1 MELAFPLQIIN
12 EHSGLFIA
20 VFTEQQKLLEEKM
33 KVINPVTASERDY
46 SVENEKKIPVSKYYG
61 EDIFSSRVMIEK
73 LPKDV
78 YKRMV
83 EIING
88 GRKMDCDTA
97 NAIAHAIKEWAIE
110 KGATHYCHWFQPMTG
125 ATAEKHDSFIEFT
138 DSGDIIERFTGKQLI
153 QGEPDASSFPSGGL
167 RSTFEARGYTAWDPT
182 SPAFIIRKGLGTTL
196 CIPTIFISYTGE
208 ALDKKT
214 PLLRSIDAIN
224 RSAINLMR
232 LLGNTESKKV
242 FATLGPEQEY
252 FLIDQDYFYKRQ
264 DLLLSGRSLLGA
276 VPPKGQQLEDQY
288 FGSIKERIL
297 SFMHDVEE
305 ELYKLGI
312 PAKTRHNE
320 VAPSQFEIAPIFE
333 EANLAADHNQLVMD
347 TMKRIAPKHKLSL
360 LLHEKPFAGINGSG
374 KHVNWSLS
382 DDLGNNML
390 NPGKTPHDNIQFLV
404 FLMATIK
411 AVNTHADL
419 LRASVASAGNDHRL
433 GANEAPPA
441 IISIFL
447 GEQLTQILDNIE
459 KGKITKATD
468 EAIIDL
474 GISKL
479 PVLSKDSTDRNRTS
493 PFAFTGNKFEFRA
506 VGSSQSISFPA
517 AILNTIVAE
526 SIDILARK
534 IKGKNGKNVNQAALD
549 VVREEV
555 KANKS
560 ILFMGDNYTK
570 EWENEA
576 AKRGLP
582 NKKTSC
588 EALKDL
594 KSDKALKLFEKYN
607 VLSALELKSRY
618 HVRLEKYIKE
628 IDIEAVTL
636 NNMIQNQII
645 PAAVSYQRKI
655 AQSVKSVIEVIGDS
669 RDLKAQKELI
679 KLISVLIGETQALAN
694 ELRIKID
701 KANAIASEEK
711 KAAYFCDEV
720 KLIMNDIREKA
731 DMLENYVD
739 DELWPIPKYWEMLFI
754 S

>member
-1 MELAFPLQIIN
+1 
-12 EHSGLFIA
+12 
-20 VFTEQQKLLEEKM
+20 M
-33 KVINPVTASERDY
+33 KVVDPITASERNHY
-46 SVENEKKIPVSKYYG
+46 IVNGKKNQVSQYFG
-61 EDIFSSRVMIEK
+61 EDIFSTKVMMEK

-78 YKRMV
+78 YKRMI
-83 EIING
+83 EIINE
-88 GRKMDCDTA
+88 GRKMDVDTA
-97 NAIAHAIKEWAIE
+97 NSVAHAIKEWAID

-125 ATAEKHDSFIEFT
+125 TTAEKHDSFIEFT
-138 DSGDIIERFTGKQLI
+138 DSGDIIERFSGKQLI

-182 SPAFIIRKGLGTTL
+182 SPAFIIKNGLGTTL

-214 PLLRSIDAIN
+214 PLLRSIEAIN
-224 RSAINLMR
+224 KTAINMMR
-232 LLGNTESKKV
+232 LLGNSESKKV

-252 FLIDQDYFYKRQ
+252 FLIDQDYYFKRQ
-264 DLLLSGRSLLGA
+264 DLVLSGRSLIGA
-276 VPPKGQQLEDQY
+276 APPKGQQLEDQY

-305 ELYKLGI
+305 QLYKLGI

-320 VAPSQFEIAPIFE
+320 VAPSQFELAPIFE
-333 EANLAADHNQLVMD
+333 EANLAADHNQIVME
-347 TMKRIAPKHKLSL
+347 TMKRIALKHKLSL

-411 AVNTHADL
+411 AVNMHADL

-474 GISKL
+474 DISKL
-479 PVLSKDSTDRNRTS
+479 PDLSKDSTDRNRTS

-506 VGSSQSISFPA
+506 VGSSQSISFSA
-517 AILNTIVAE
+517 TVLNTIVAE
-526 SIDILARK
+526 SLDILANK
-534 IKGKNGKNVNQAALD
+534 IKAKGGNVNQAALD
-549 VVREEV
+549 VVKEEV
-555 KANKS
+555 KANKA
-560 ILFMGDNYTK
+560 ILFMGDNYTR
-570 EWENEA
+570 EWEAEA
-576 AKRGLP
+576 ARRGLP

-588 EALKDL
+588 EALKDIVT
-594 KSDKALKLFEKYN
+594 DKAIKLFEKYS

-618 HVRLEKYIKE
+618 HVRLERYIKE

-636 NNMIQNQII
+636 NNMVQNQII
-645 PAAVSYQRKI
+645 PAAINYQMKI
-655 AQSVKSVIEVIGDS
+655 AQSLKCVIDVIGESKDI
-669 RDLKAQKELI
+669 KAQKELI
-679 KLISVLIGETQALAN
+679 KVISMLISETQTLVN
-694 ELRIKID
+694 ELKVKID
-701 KANAIASEEK
+701 KANSIASEEK
-711 KAAYFCDEV
+711 KAACFCDEV
-720 KLIMNDIREKA
+720 KKIMIDIREKV
-731 DMLENYVD
+731 DTLENYVD
-739 DELWPIPKYWEMLFI
+739 NELWPIPKYWEMLFI

>member
-1 MELAFPLQIIN
+1 
-12 EHSGLFIA
+12 
-20 VFTEQQKLLEEKM
+20 M
-33 KVINPVTASERDY
+33 KPA
-46 SVENEKKIPVSKYYG
+46 
-61 EDIFSSRVMIEK
+61 
-73 LPKDV
+73 
-78 YKRMV
+78 
-83 EIING
+83 
-88 GRKMDCDTA
+88 
-97 NAIAHAIKEWAIE
+97 AILHGI
-110 KGATHYCHWFQPMTG
+110 
-125 ATAEKHDSFIEFT
+125 
-138 DSGDIIERFTGKQLI
+138 
-153 QGEPDASSFPSGGL
+153 
-167 RSTFEARGYTAWDPT
+167 PT
-182 SPAFIIRKGLGTTL
+182 SPAFIIRNGLGTTL
-196 CIPTIFISYTGE
+196 FIPTIFISYTGE

-214 PLLRSIDAIN
+214 PLLRSINAIN
-224 RSAINLMR
+224 KSAINMMR
-232 LLGNTESKKV
+232 LLGNNESKKV

-252 FLIDQDYFYKRQ
+252 FLIDQDYYYKRQ
-264 DLLLSGRSLLGA
+264 DLVLSGRSLFGA
-276 VPPKGQQLEDQY
+276 TPPKGQQLEDQY

-333 EANLAADHNQLVMD
+333 EANLAADHNQLVME
-347 TMKRIAPKHKLSL
+347 TMKRVATTHKLRL

-447 GEQLTQILDNIE
+447 GEQLTKILDNIE

-474 GISKL
+474 GVSKL

-517 AILNTIVAE
+517 TILNTIVAE
-526 SIDILARK
+526 SLDILAKK
-534 IKGKNGKNVNQAALD
+534 IKAKGGKVNQAALD
-549 VVREEV
+549 VIKEEV
-555 KANKS
+555 KANKAV
-560 ILFMGDNYTK
+560 LFMGDNYTK
-570 EWENEA
+570 EWEDEA

-588 EALKDL
+588 EALKDI
-594 KSDKALKLFEKYN
+594 KTDKAVKLFEKYG
-607 VLSALELKSRY
+607 VLSPVELKSRY
-618 HVRLEKYIKE
+618 HVRLERYIKE

-636 NNMIQNQII
+636 CNMVQNQII
-645 PAAVSYQRKI
+645 PAAVHYQKNI
-655 AQSVKSVIEVIGDS
+655 ANSVKSVIDVIGEGKE
-669 RDLKAQKELI
+669 LKPQKELV
-679 KLISVLIGETQALAN
+679 KTVSNLISDTQNLVN
-694 ELRIKID
+694 ELKVKID
-701 KANAIASEEK
+701 KANSIASEEK
-711 KAAYFCDEV
+711 KAVYFCDEI
-720 KLIMNDIREKA
+720 KKTMADIRDKV
-731 DMLENYVD
+731 DTLEHYVD
-739 DELWPIPKYWEMLFI
+739 NELWPVPKYWEMLFI

>member
-1 MELAFPLQIIN
+1 MKAGN
-12 EHSGLFIA
+12 SIA
-20 VFTEQQKLLEEKM
+20 PYERSYSIKKEKEM
-33 KVINPVTASERDY
+33 Q
-46 SVENEKKIPVSKYYG
+46 VSKYFG
-61 EDIFSSRVMIEK
+61 EDIFGAQVMMER

-78 YKRMV
+78 YKRV
-83 EIING
+83 REIIHE
-88 GRKMDCDTA
+88 GRKLDLDTA
-97 NAIAHAIKEWAIE
+97 NAVAHAIKEWAIE

-138 DSGDIIERFTGKQLI
+138 DEGGIIERFSGKQLI

-182 SPAFIIRKGLGTTL
+182 SPAFIIKSGLGTTL

-214 PLLRSIDAIN
+214 PLLRSIEAIN
-224 RSAINLMR
+224 RSALGLLR
-232 LLGNTESKKV
+232 LLGNNEAKKV

-252 FLIDQDYFYKRQ
+252 FLIDQDFYYRRQ
-264 DLLLSGRSLLGA
+264 DLVMAGRSLLGA
-276 VPPKGQQLEDQY
+276 APPKGQQLEDQY

-333 EANLAADHNQLVMD
+333 EANLAADHNQLVME
-347 TMKRIAPKHKLSL
+347 TMKRIAPLHKLRL

-374 KHVNWSLS
+374 KHLNWSLS
-382 DDLGNNML
+382 DDRGNNML
-390 NPGKTPHDNIQFLV
+390 NPGRTPHDNIQFLV

-411 AVNTHADL
+411 AVHLHADL

-441 IISIFL
+441 IISVFL
-447 GEQLTQILDNIE
+447 GEQLTRILDDIE

-468 EAIIDL
+468 DAIIDL
-474 GISKL
+474 GVSKL

-517 AILNTIVAE
+517 TVLNTIVAE
-526 SIDILARK
+526 SLDLIAAK
-534 IKGKNGKNVNQAALD
+534 IKSRGGNVNQAALD
-549 VVREEV
+549 VIREEV
-555 KANKS
+555 KANKA
-560 ILFMGDNYTK
+560 ILFMGDNYTR
-570 EWENEA
+570 EWEKEA

-582 NKKTSC
+582 NKKTSA

-594 KSDKALKLFEKYN
+594 RTEKALKLFEKYG
-607 VLSALELKSRY
+607 VLTATELKSRY
-618 HVRLEKYIKE
+618 HIRLERYIKE
-628 IDIEAVTL
+628 IDIEATTL
-636 NNMIQNQII
+636 ANMVQSQVI
-645 PAAVSYQRKI
+645 PASVEYQRTLASSVSAVVDVLGDTKALKPQKDLLKTVSSLI
-655 AQSVKSVIEVIGDS
+655 AE
-669 RDLKAQKELI
+669 AQK
-679 KLISVLIGETQALAN
+679 LAGDLT
-694 ELRIKID
+694 ERLE
-701 KANAIASEEK
+701 KAKSIESEEK
-711 KAAYFCDEV
+711 KAAYFCEEIKGTMLAV
-720 KLIMNDIREKA
+720 RETV
-731 DMLENYVD
+731 DTLEHYVD
-739 DELWPIPKYWEMLFI
+739 NDLWPMPKYWEMLFI

>member
-1 MELAFPLQIIN
+1 
-12 EHSGLFIA
+12 
-20 VFTEQQKLLEEKM
+20 M
-33 KVINPVTASERDY
+33 KIKDPITASERTY
-46 SVENEKKIPVSKYYG
+46 IIEKEKEMPISKYFG
-61 EDIFSSRVMIEK
+61 EDIFSTKVMQQK
-73 LPKDV
+73 LPKDT
-78 YKRMV
+78 YKRII
-83 EIING
+83 EIINE
-88 GRKMDCDTA
+88 GRKLDADTA
-97 NAIAHAIKEWAIE
+97 NSIAHAIKEWAID

-138 DSGDIIERFTGKQLI
+138 DSGEIIERFSGKQLI

-182 SPAFIIRKGLGTTL
+182 SPAFIIRNGLGTTL

-214 PLLRSIDAIN
+214 PLLRSISAIN
-224 RSAINLMR
+224 KSATNLMR

-242 FATLGPEQEY
+242 FTTLGPEQEY
-252 FLIDQDYFYKRQ
+252 FLIDQDYYYKRQ
-264 DLLLSGRSLLGA
+264 DLVLSGRSLLGA
-276 VPPKGQQLEDQY
+276 APAKGQQLEDQY
-288 FGSIKERIL
+288 FGSIKERVL

-320 VAPSQFEIAPIFE
+320 VAPSQFELAPIFE
-333 EANLAADHNQLVMD
+333 EANLAADHNQLVME
-347 TMKRIAPKHKLSL
+347 TMKRVAALHKMKL

-382 DDLGNNML
+382 DDLGNNLL

-441 IISIFL
+441 IISVFL

-474 GISKL
+474 EISKL

-517 AILNTIVAE
+517 TVLNTIVAE
-526 SIDILARK
+526 SIDILAKK
-534 IKGKNGKNVNQAALD
+534 IKAKGGDVKQAALE
-549 VVREEV
+549 VVKEEV
-555 KANKS
+555 KANKA
-560 ILFMGDNYTK
+560 ILFMGDNYTR
-570 EWENEA
+570 EWEEEA

-582 NKKTSC
+582 NKNTTC

-594 KSDKALKLFEKYN
+594 KTDKACKLFRKYS
-607 VLSALELKSRY
+607 VLSPIELISRY
-618 HVRLEKYIKE
+618 HVRLERYIKE
-628 IDIEAVTL
+628 VDIEAVTL
-636 NNMIQNQII
+636 CNMVQNQII
-645 PAAVSYQRKI
+645 PAAVTYQKNI
-655 AQSVKSVIEVIGDS
+655 AMSVKSVMDVIGDGKE
-669 RDLKAQKELI
+669 LKSQKELVKVI
-679 KLISVLIGETQALAN
+679 SGLINDSQKLVN
-694 ELRIKID
+694 ELKAKVD
-701 KANAIASEEK
+701 KANSIQPEEK
-711 KAAYFCDEV
+711 KAAYFCDEIKKTMV
-720 KLIMNDIREKA
+720 DIRDKV
-731 DMLENYVD
+731 DTLELYVD
-739 DELWPIPKYWEMLFI
+739 NDLWPMPKYWEMLFI

>member
-1 MELAFPLQIIN
+1 MKASNTFAAYER
-12 EHSGLFIA
+12 SYFI
-20 VFTEQQKLLEEKM
+20 EK
-33 KVINPVTASERDY
+33 
-46 SVENEKKIPVSKYYG
+46 EKEVQVSKYYG
-61 EDIFSSRVMIEK
+61 EDIFSTKVMMEK
-73 LPKDV
+73 LPKGV
-78 YKRMV
+78 YRKV
-83 EIING
+83 IEIINEG
-88 GRKMDCDTA
+88 SKLDLDTA
-97 NAIAHAIKEWAIE
+97 NSVAHAIKEWAID

-125 ATAEKHDSFIEFT
+125 TTAEKHDSFIEFT
-138 DSGDIIERFTGKQLI
+138 DAGDVIERFSGKQLI

-182 SPAFIIRKGLGTTL
+182 SPAFIIKNGLGTTL

-224 RSAINLMR
+224 RSAVNLLR
-232 LLGNTESKKV
+232 LLGNNESKKV

-252 FLIDQDYFYKRQ
+252 FLIDQDYYYKRQ
-264 DLLLSGRSLLGA
+264 DLVLSGRSLLGA
-276 VPPKGQQLEDQY
+276 APPKGQQLEDQY

-333 EANLAADHNQLVMD
+333 EANLAADHNQLVME
-347 TMKRIAPKHKLSL
+347 TMKRVAMNHKLSL

-374 KHVNWSLS
+374 KHLNWSLS
-382 DDLGNNML
+382 DDLGNNLL
-390 NPGKTPHDNIQFLV
+390 NPGRTPHDNIQFLV

-411 AVNTHADL
+411 AVNVHADL

-441 IISIFL
+441 IISVFL
-447 GEQLTQILDNIE
+447 GEQLTQILDDIE
-459 KGKITKATD
+459 KGKISKATD

-474 GISKL
+474 GVSKL

-517 AILNTIVAE
+517 TALNTIVAE
-526 SIDILARK
+526 SLDILATK
-534 IKGKNGKNVNQAALD
+534 IKVKAKGGNVSQAALD
-549 VVREEV
+549 VIKEEV
-555 KANKS
+555 KANKA

-570 EWENEA
+570 EWEAEA
-576 AKRGLP
+576 AKRKLP
-582 NKKTSC
+582 NKKTSG

-594 KSDKALKLFEKYN
+594 ITDKAFKLFEKYG
-607 VLSALELKSRY
+607 VLSSVELKSRY
-618 HVRLEKYIKE
+618 HVRLERYIKE
-628 IDIEAVTL
+628 VDIEAVTL
-636 NNMIQNQII
+636 ANMVQNQIL
-645 PAAVSYQRKI
+645 PAALQYQRVV
-655 AQSVKSVIEVIGDS
+655 AGSVRSAIEVIGDG
-669 RDLKAQKELI
+669 RGLKPQKELV
-679 KLISVLIGETQALAN
+679 KTLSSLIGDTQRLVS
-694 ELRIKID
+694 ELNLRID
-701 KANAIASEEK
+701 KANAISSEEK
-711 KAAYFCDEV
+711 KASYICSEI
-720 KLIMNDIREKA
+720 KKTMLDIREKV
-731 DMLENYVD
+731 DTLEHYVD
-739 DELWPIPKYWEMLFI
+739 NELWPIPKYWEMLFI

>member
-1 MELAFPLQIIN
+1 ERSYSI
-12 EHSGLFIA
+12 
-20 VFTEQQKLLEEKM
+20 EK
-33 KVINPVTASERDY
+33 
-46 SVENEKKIPVSKYYG
+46 EKEIQVSQYFG
-61 EDIFSSRVMIEK
+61 EDIFSTKVMMEK

-78 YKRMV
+78 YKGII
-83 EIING
+83 EIIHE
-88 GRKMDCDTA
+88 GRKLDIDTA
-97 NAIAHAIKEWAIE
+97 NSVAHAIKEWAID

-138 DSGDIIERFTGKQLI
+138 DTGDIIERFSGKQLI

-182 SPAFIIRKGLGTTL
+182 SPAFIIKNGLGTTL

-214 PLLRSIDAIN
+214 PLLRSISAIN
-224 RSAINLMR
+224 KSAINLMR
-232 LLGNTESKKV
+232 LLGNKESKKV

-252 FLIDQDYFYKRQ
+252 FLIDQDYYNKRQ
-264 DLLLSGRSLLGA
+264 DLVLSGRTLIGA
-276 VPPKGQQLEDQY
+276 APPKGQQLEDQY

-297 SFMHDVEE
+297 SYMHDVEE

-347 TMKRIAPKHKLSL
+347 TMKRVAVSHKLRL

-382 DDLGNNML
+382 DDLGNNLL
-390 NPGKTPHDNIQFLV
+390 NPGNTPHDNIQFLV

-411 AVNTHADL
+411 AVNVHADL

-441 IISIFL
+441 IISVFL
-447 GEQLTQILDNIE
+447 GDQLTLILDNIE

-468 EAIIDL
+468 AAIIDL

-517 AILNTIVAE
+517 TVLNTIVADC
-526 SIDILARK
+526 IDTLADK
-534 IKGKNGKNVNQAALD
+534 IKAKAKGGNVDQAALD
-549 VVREEV
+549 VVKEEI
-555 KANKS
+555 KANKA
-560 ILFMGDNYTK
+560 ILYMGDNYIR
-570 EWENEA
+570 EWEVEA
-576 AKRGLP
+576 EKRGLP
-582 NKKTSC
+582 NKKTSP
-588 EALKDL
+588 ESLKDL
-594 KSDKALKLFEKYN
+594 KTDKAIKLFKKYG
-607 VLSALELKSRY
+607 VLTPEELKSRY

-628 IDIEAVTL
+628 VDIEAVTL
-636 NNMIQNQII
+636 SNMVQNQII
-645 PAAVSYQRKI
+645 PAAVTYQKTI
-655 AQSVKSVIEVIGDS
+655 AQSVKSVMDVIGDG
-669 RDLKAQKELI
+669 KELKPQKGLLKVI
-679 KLISVLIGETQALAN
+679 TGLVGDTQRLVIELKVKL
-694 ELRIKID
+694 D
-701 KANAIASEEK
+701 KANSIGSEEK
-711 KAAYFCDEV
+711 KAVYICDEV
-720 KLIMNDIREKA
+720 KKTMADLREKV
-731 DMLENYVD
+731 DSLEHYVD
-739 DELWPIPKYWEMLFI
+739 NECWPIPQYWEMLFI